1 MVPIDSAAIPLSFV
15 AGPAVLAN
23 VCAIL
28 QNGVN
33 IRHAHSVDQW
43 RSLQCLRAGHGGKA
57 AGLYSD
63 TDAAIALS
71 GRRVRLQ
78 LRATELLT
86 LGTCSFGVTS
96 LLSLG
101 WSMLADADSAN
112 ADIDWRAAVFSVSTI
127 FCAWVGLLILMTV
140 AVTVIQESAA
150 ARELMRLHGLSVPSQ
165 TEAAGDRP

>member
-1 MVPIDSAAIPLSFV
+1 MLPIDYPAIPLSFV

-28 QNGVN
+28 QDRVN

-43 RSLQCLRAGHGGKA
+43 RSLQSLRAGQGGKA
-57 AGLYSD
+57 ARLYSD
-63 TDAAIALS
+63 TDVAVALS

-101 WSMLADADSAN
+101 WSILAN
-112 ADIDWRAAVFSVSTI
+112 AEINRSAALFSVSTI
-127 FCAWVGLLILMTV
+127 FCASVGLLILMTV
-140 AVTVIQESAA
+140 ALTVIQESAS
-150 ARELMRLHGLSVPSQ
+150 ARALMRVHFLSSPSQ
-165 TEAAGDRP
+165 AEAAGDQP